1 MDAIQLF
8 AEQFAGVRYKDLPAD
23 VVEVTKKEVLDLFAV
38 ALAGHAY
45 PGVRQVVELVREW
58 GGKPESSLIYFRE
71 KVPAPMAA
79 WANATVGH
87 ALDFDD
93 VHDGAVMHPAVP
105 LVPSCMAIAERRGQ
119 GVGGQVDGKEFIT
132 ALAIGVDMICRLALA
147 SWPGYDPARPETRD
161 LPFHAQRVNHGWH
174 FTTLMGYL
182 ASAGAAGRLLGL
194 DEERLIN
201 AMGVAYHQCSGNHQ
215 GRDDGTHTKRL
226 GPGFSA
232 RAGVAS
238 ALLAERGVTGPRN
251 VLEGHMGLFKMY
263 FQGGYDRDTLIA
275 DLGSRYEGVNVSFKP
290 YPCCRGTHTS
300 IDAALE
306 LVQTKNL
313 KPEDVKEIRVYADEG
328 GYQMLSTPLEVKA
341 RPRTPVDAQFSIP
354 WGVATAVARGHV
366 GLEHF
371 TEEAIKS
378 RDILGVAGKIKMIL
392 DHSLDTRDRTPS
404 GKVEIE
410 TTSGQVYASRVDHPL
425 GSPHRPMTFADCAAK
440 FRSCA
445 SLPDVALPESQVERT
460 IELIDRLESLPD
472 VGEVMALL
480 AP

>member
-8 AEQFAGVRYKDLPAD
+8 AKQFTATRYEDLPAE
-23 VVEVTKKEVLDLFAV
+23 VVEITKKEVLDLFAV
-38 ALAGHAY
+38 ALAGHTY
-45 PGVRQVVELVREW
+45 PGVKQVVDLVRDW
-58 GGKPESSLIYFRE
+58 GGKQESSLIYYRE

-87 ALDFDD
+87 ALDWDD

-105 LVPSCMAIAERRGQ
+105 LVPACMAIAERRGQ
-119 GVGGQVDGKEFIT
+119 VNGKEFIT

-161 LPFHAQRVNHGWH
+161 LPFHALRVNNGWH

-182 ASAGAAGRLLGL
+182 ASAGAAGKLLGL

-201 AMGVAYHQCSGNHQ
+201 AFGIAYHQCSGNHQ

-238 ALLAERGVTGPRN
+238 SLMAEIGVTGPRN

-263 FQGGYDRDTLIA
+263 FQGGYDRATLID
-275 DLGSRYEGVNVSFKP
+275 DLGSRFEGINVSFKP
-290 YPCCRGTHTS
+290 YPCCRGTHS
-300 IDAALE
+300 NIDATLE
-306 LVQTKNL
+306 LVKAKKL
-313 KPEDVKEIRVYADEG
+313 KPEEIKEIRVFADEG

-341 RPRTPVDAQFSIP
+341 KPRTPVDAQFSIP
-354 WGVATAVARGHV
+354 WGVATAVARGYV

-371 TEEAIKS
+371 TEAAIRS
-378 RDILGVAGKIKMIL
+378 QDILDVASKVKMVL
-392 DHSLDTRDRTPS
+392 DHTLDTKDRTPS

-410 TTSGQVYASRVDHPL
+410 TTSGEVFANRVDYPL
-425 GSPHRPMTFADCAAK
+425 GSPQRPMTFEDCANK
-440 FRSCA
+440 FRTCA
-445 SLPDVALPESQVERT
+445 SLPDVALPDSQVERT
-460 IELIDRLESLPD
+460 IELIGELERSPD

>member
-8 AEQFAGVRYKDLPAD
+8 AQQFAGTRYEDLPAD

-38 ALAGHAY
+38 ALAGHNY
-45 PGVRQVVELVREW
+45 PGVKQVVELVREW
-58 GGKPESSLIYFRE
+58 GGKPESSLLYFRQ

-87 ALDFDD
+87 ALDWDD

-105 LVPSCMAIAERRGQ
+105 LVPSCMAVAESRGPMS
-119 GVGGQVDGKEFIT
+119 GKEFLT
-132 ALAIGVDMICRLALA
+132 ALALGVDMICRLALA

-161 LPFHAQRVNHGWH
+161 LPFHGLRVNNGWH

-182 ASAGAAGRLLGL
+182 ASAGAVGRLLGL
-194 DEERLIN
+194 DEERLVN
-201 AMGVAYHQCSGNHQ
+201 AMGIAYHQCSGNHQ

-238 ALLAERGVTGPRN
+238 ALLAEKGVTGPRN
-251 VLEGHMGLFKMY
+251 VLDGHMGLFKMY
-263 FQGGYDRDTLIA
+263 FQGGYDRPTLIA
-275 DLGSRYEGVNVSFKP
+275 ELGIRYEGVNVSFKP
-290 YPCCRGTHTS
+290 YPCCRGTHTN
-300 IDAALE
+300 IDATLE
-306 LVQTKNL
+306 LVRAHSL

-328 GYQMLSTPLEVKA
+328 GYQMLSTPFEVKSK
-341 RPRTPVDAQFSIP
+341 PRTPVDAQFSIP
-354 WGVATAVARGHV
+354 WGVATAVARGYV
-366 GLEHF
+366 GLEHY
-371 TEEAIKS
+371 TEAAIHS
-378 RDILGVAGKIKMIL
+378 QDILDVAAKIKMVL
-392 DHSLDTRDRTPS
+392 DHSLDTKDRTPS

-410 TTSGQVYASRVDHPL
+410 MTSGRVYASRVDHPL
-425 GSPHRPMTFADCAAK
+425 GSPQRPMTFADCADK
-440 FRSCA
+440 FRNCA
-445 SLPDVALPESQVERT
+445 SLPDVRLPGAQVERA
-460 IELIDRLESLPD
+460 IELIGRLESLDD

>member
-8 AEQFAGVRYKDLPAD
+8 AKQFAATQYEDLPT
-23 VVEVTKKEVLDLFAV
+23 EVIEITKKEVLDLFAV
-38 ALAGHAY
+38 ALAGHTY
-45 PGVRQVVELVREW
+45 PGVKQVVDLVRDW
-58 GGKPESSLIYFRE
+58 GGKQESSLIYYRE

-87 ALDFDD
+87 ALDWDD

-105 LVPSCMAIAERRGQ
+105 LVPACMAIAERRGH
-119 GVGGQVDGKEFIT
+119 VSGKEFIT
-132 ALAIGVDMICRLALA
+132 ALAVGVDMICRLALA

-161 LPFHAQRVNHGWH
+161 LPFHALRVNNGWH

-182 ASAGAAGRLLGL
+182 ASAGAAGKLLGL

-201 AMGVAYHQCSGNHQ
+201 AFGIAYHQCSGNHQ

-238 ALLAERGVTGPRN
+238 SLMAEIGVTGPRN

-263 FQGGYDRDTLIA
+263 FQGGYDRATLIA
-275 DLGSRYEGVNVSFKP
+275 DLGSRFEGINVSFKP
-290 YPCCRGTHTS
+290 YPCCRGTHS
-300 IDAALE
+300 NIDATLD
-306 LVQTKNL
+306 LVKAKNL
-313 KPEDVKEIRVYADEG
+313 KPEEIKEIRVFADEG

-341 RPRTPVDAQFSIP
+341 KPRTPVDAQFSIP

-371 TEEAIKS
+371 TEAAIKS
-378 RDILGVAGKIKMIL
+378 QDILDVASKIKMIL
-392 DHSLDTRDRTPS
+392 DHTLDTKDRTPS

-410 TTSGQVYASRVDHPL
+410 TTSGQIFANRVDYPL
-425 GSPHRPMTFADCAAK
+425 GSPQRPMTFEDCASK
-440 FRSCA
+440 FRTCA
-445 SLPDVALPESQVERT
+445 SLPDVALPDSQVERA
-460 IELIDRLESLPD
+460 IELIGQLERLPD
-472 VGEVMALL
+472 VGEVMGLL